1 MQFVD
6 ANQNNENFNPRR
18 NTIGSRGSHR
28 RVQSGKSITSNGAAA
43 MSQSLLG
50 YDSQEL
56 LLRKS
61 NAALFDKSV
70 LGLNKGRY

>member
-1 MQFVD
+1 
-6 ANQNNENFNPRR
+6 
-18 NTIGSRGSHR
+18 
-28 RVQSGKSITSNGAAA
+28 

-61 NAALFDKSV
+61 NAALFDMSV
-70 LGLNKGRY
+70 FGLNKGRY